1 MTAMR
6 AEELPA
12 ELATGVPGAAAGIQ
26 PEENAA
32 SRAAAR
38 WTGPAPAEGTLAYG
52 LAPVSPVSPVLPA
65 VRQVPLGESASVP
78 LRLTRRGR
86 IVAAVMATMLLAALS
101 LVIVR
106 SAEATSQP
114 VLAQAAQSPI
124 QVTVQPGESL
134 WAVAEN
140 ADPNADTRVVLQ
152 QIVELNALTGP
163 VVFAG
168 ERLYVPRG

>member
-32 SRAAAR
+32 SRAAVR
-38 WTGPAPAEGTLAYG
+38 WTGPAAAGTLVYG
-52 LAPVSPVSPVLPA
+52 LAPVSPA
-65 VRQVPLGESASVP
+65 VRQVPLGESRAVP

-86 IVAAVMATMLLAALS
+86 IVAAVMAAMLLAVLS

-114 VLAQAAQSPI
+114 VLAHAAQSPI

-140 ADPNADTRVVLQ
+140 ADPNVDTRVAIQ

>member
-32 SRAAAR
+32 SRAAVR
-38 WTGPAPAEGTLAYG
+38 WTGPAPAAETLAYG
-52 LAPVSPVSPVLPA
+52 LAPVSPA
-65 VRQVPLGESASVP
+65 VRQVPPRGESASVP

-140 ADPNADTRVVLQ
+140 ADPNADTRVAIQ

>member
-6 AEELPA
+6 AEEPPA
-12 ELATGVPGAAAGIQ
+12 ELATGVPGATAGLQ
-26 PEENAA
+26 PEESAA
-32 SRAAAR
+32 SRAAVR
-38 WTGPAPAEGTLAYG
+38 WTGPAPAAGTLAYG
-52 LAPVSPVSPVLPA
+52 LAPVSPVVW
-65 VRQVPLGESASVP
+65 QVPRGESASVP

-86 IVAAVMATMLLAALS
+86 IVAAVVAAMLLAVLS
-101 LVIVR
+101 LVIAR

-114 VLAQAAQSPI
+114 APARAAQSPT
-124 QVTVQPGESL
+124 QVTVRPGESL

-140 ADPNADTRVVLQ
+140 ADPNADTRVVIQ
-152 QIVELNALTGP
+152 QIVDLNALTGP

>member
-12 ELATGVPGAAAGIQ
+12 ELPTGVPGAAAGDQ
-26 PEENAA
+26 PEESAV
-32 SRAAAR
+32 SRAAMR
-38 WTGPAPAEGTLAYG
+38 WTQPAPAAGTLAYSH
-52 LAPVSPVSPVLPA
+52 APVSPAERQALP
-65 VRQVPLGESASVP
+65 RGGSASVP

-86 IVAAVMATMLLAALS
+86 MVAAVMATLLLAGLS
-101 LVIVR
+101 LIIAR

-114 VLAQAAQSPI
+114 VPARAAQSPV

-134 WAVAEN
+134 WAVAEH
-140 ADPNADTRVVLQ
+140 ADPSADTRVVIQ

>member
-6 AEELPA
+6 AEEPPA

-26 PEENAA
+26 PEESAA
-32 SRAAAR
+32 SRAAMR
-38 WTGPAPAEGTLAYG
+38 WTGPAPAAGTLAYG
-52 LAPVSPVSPVLPA
+52 LAPVSSA
-65 VRQVPLGESASVP
+65 VRQVPPHGESASVP

-86 IVAAVMATMLLAALS
+86 IVAVAVAAMLLAVLS
-101 LVIVR
+101 LVIAR

-114 VLAQAAQSPI
+114 APAHAAQSPT

-140 ADPNADTRVVLQ
+140 ADPNADTRVVIQ

>member
-32 SRAAAR
+32 SRAAVR
-38 WTGPAPAEGTLAYG
+38 WTGPAPAPGTLAYG
-52 LAPVSPVSPVLPA
+52 LAPVTPVLPA
-65 VRQVPLGESASVP
+65 VRQVPPRGESASVP

-86 IVAAVMATMLLAALS
+86 IVAAVMATMLLAVLS

-114 VLAQAAQSPI
+114 VLAHAAQSPI

-140 ADPNADTRVVLQ
+140 ADPNADTRVAIQ

>member
-6 AEELPA
+6 VEELPA
-12 ELATGVPGAAAGIQ
+12 ELGTGLLGTAEAVQ
-26 PEENAA
+26 PEDSAVT
-32 SRAAAR
+32 RAAVR
-38 WTGPAPAEGTLAYG
+38 WIQPAPAAETVAYG
-52 LAPVSPVSPVLPA
+52 PALASPAAPQALP
-65 VRQVPLGESASVP
+65 RTESASVP

-86 IVAAVMATMLLAALS
+86 IVAAVMATLLLAALS
-101 LVIVR
+101 LIIAK
-106 SAEATSQP
+106 SADATSQP
-114 VLAQAAQSPI
+114 VPARAAQSPI

-140 ADPNADTRVVLQ
+140 ADPNADTRVVVQ
-152 QIVELNALTGP
+152 QITELNALTGP

>member
-32 SRAAAR
+32 SRAAVR
-38 WTGPAPAEGTLAYG
+38 WTGPAPATGTLAYG
-52 LAPVSPVSPVLPA
+52 LAPVLPA
-65 VRQVPLGESASVP
+65 VRQVPPRGESASVP

-86 IVAAVMATMLLAALS
+86 IVAAVMATMLLAVLS

-114 VLAQAAQSPI
+114 VLAHAAQSPI

-140 ADPNADTRVVLQ
+140 ADPNADTRVAIQ

>member
-52 LAPVSPVSPVLPA
+52 LAPVSPVLPA

-86 IVAAVMATMLLAALS
+86 IVAAVMATMLLAVLS

-114 VLAQAAQSPI
+114 VLAHAAQSPI

-140 ADPNADTRVVLQ
+140 ADPNADTRVAIQ